1 MVRSAAAL
9 LAALILSGFV
19 VQQQVATHT
28 VVDGDTLW
36 GLAQRYYQNPFDWR
50 RIWEANRAQV
60 QDPNLILPGW
70 VLTIPDRDAPLAASP
85 EAASPEVEPQE
96 APAAPGVPRTVFYQ
110 DTSVARAGVIRAEQR
125 AFASLTRDA
134 VFQAPWLVALEREPA
149 NLGMLDAFAG
159 GASLSRT
166 ARAWDRV
173 HLVFN
178 GAAPPVGTNLLT
190 FRVTRT
196 IEGVGQVASPTGVV
210 TLSEVEGNE
219 AVAIVAR
226 EFDRV
231 SLGDLLAPLPEFALA
246 ADQVAQPV
254 AGGPEA
260 MVVGFAGRAEL
271 QDVGAVAFL
280 DLGRDHGVGLGDEF
294 EYVNRLAGS
303 DVVEGRLQVV
313 GVSPQTAAARIVSI
327 TDAVFRQGLVVRLSR
342 KMR

>member
-9 LAALILSGFV
+9 LAALILAGFV
-19 VQQQVATHT
+19 SLQQVATHT

-50 RIWEANRAQV
+50 RIWEANRERV
-60 QDPNLILPGW
+60 GDPNLILPGQ
-70 VLTIPDRDAPLAASP
+70 VLTIPGRDAPVVA
-85 EAASPEVEPQE
+85 
-96 APAAPGVPRTVFYQ
+96 APAGQEPGDEGWAQPSPGPPRTVFFS
-110 DTSVARAGVIRAEQR
+110 DTSAARPRVIRSEQGSFL
-125 AFASLTRDA
+125 AMTRDVVYA
-134 VFQAPWLVALEREPA
+134 APWLVPLDQEAA
-149 NLGMLDAFAG
+149 NLGTLDAFAG
-159 GASLSRT
+159 GASISLT

-173 HLVFN
+173 HLMFH
-178 GAAPPVGTNLLT
+178 GEAPPVGTHLLA

-196 IEGVGQVASPTGVV
+196 IDAVGQVATPTGFL

-219 AVAIVAR
+219 AVAILAK

-231 SLGDLLAPLPEFALA
+231 SLGDLLAPLPVYDLTE
-246 ADQVAQPV
+246 DRHAQPV

-260 MVVGFAGRAEL
+260 MVMGSAVYTEL
-271 QDVGAVAFL
+271 PKLSGLVFL
-280 DLGRDHGVGLGDEF
+280 DQGSDHGIGIGDEF

-313 GVSPQTAAARIVSI
+313 GVSPQTSTARII
-327 TDAVFRQGLVVRLSR
+327 AMTDAVFQQGLVVRLAR